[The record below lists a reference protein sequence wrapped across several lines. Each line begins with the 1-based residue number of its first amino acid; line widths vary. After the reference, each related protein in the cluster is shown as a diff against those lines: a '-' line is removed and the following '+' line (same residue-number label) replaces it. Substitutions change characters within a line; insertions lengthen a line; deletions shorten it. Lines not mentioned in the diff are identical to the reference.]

1 MGLKCC
7 AFGIMRSFSKHH
19 LRSIQPIASMNNRS
33 SLPGRPLGFGSNF
46 SKREHISSSMTIRDI
61 PSPQPSS
68 REKHHHTIKAPSAGE
83 GADRGEIKNLCSIQD
98 KIVFKK
104 TSGTLPNIVVNRY
117 L

>member
-1 MGLKCC
+1 
-7 AFGIMRSFSKHH
+7 
-19 LRSIQPIASMNNRS
+19 
-33 SLPGRPLGFGSNF
+33 
-46 SKREHISSSMTIRDI
+46 MTIRDI

-104 TSGTLPNIVVNRY
+104 TSGTLPKFLNFLMLITA
-117 L
+117 LTTI